1 MMSRLFS
8 NVELIDAYRKAARDY
23 DASKAGTG
31 NRVNAYIDYLVAERV
46 LINRL
51 ETAGGA
57 TVGGRSR

>member
-1 MMSRLFS
+1 MSRLFS

-31 NRVNAYIDYLVAERV
+31 NRVDAYINFLVAERV

-51 ETAGGA
+51 GTASGA
-57 TVGGRSR
+57 TVGGWSR

>member
-1 MMSRLFS
+1 MSRLFS
-8 NVELIDAYRKAARDY
+8 DVELIDAYRKAARDY